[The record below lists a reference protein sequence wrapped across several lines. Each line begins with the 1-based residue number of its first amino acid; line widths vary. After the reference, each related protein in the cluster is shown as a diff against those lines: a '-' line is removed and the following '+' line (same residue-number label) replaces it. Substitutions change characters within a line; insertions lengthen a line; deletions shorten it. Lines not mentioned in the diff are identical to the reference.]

1 MKKLFLVFLLFVSFS
16 LEASK
21 YRLVVGSMFKNE
33 APWLKEWIEYYRLL
47 GVERFYLYN
56 NDSDDNYREI
66 LDPYI
71 EQDIVELI
79 EWDSKTAPW
88 HKVGLARYMGFQISA
103 FNDCIK
109 RALGKADW
117 VAIIDIDEF
126 IVPPQGV
133 LALHA
138 FLDRTLQTNIGTL
151 TFLWKW
157 YGTSGVW
164 NIPEGTLMTE
174 ALFMRTE
181 DGGDF
186 YPNTLGK
193 CLHRPEAVEFC
204 DLHSARLKNGFRQ
217 QFIWDVRINHYV
229 QRGMQETL
237 KKRCKIPISNEQD
250 LTPQAIEC
258 LKILDEKYNQ
268 IEDRA
273 IWPFLPALKKAM
285 KFK

>member
-1 MKKLFLVFLLFVSFS
+1 
-16 LEASK
+16 
-21 YRLVVGSMFKNE
+21 MFKNE
-33 APWLKEWIEYYRLL
+33 APWLKEWIEYHRLL

-56 NDSDDNYREI
+56 NDSDDNYREV

-71 EQDIVELI
+71 EQNIVELI

-88 HKVGLARYMGFQISA
+88 HKVTRKRHVGFQITA

-117 VAIIDIDEF
+117 VAIIDSDEF
-126 IVPPQGV
+126 IVPLPGV
-133 LALHA
+133 HALHT
-138 FLDRTLQTNIGTL
+138 FLDRALQTNIGTF
-151 TFLWKW
+151 TFLWKL

-174 ALFMRTE
+174 ALFMRKE
-181 DGGDF
+181 DGGD
-186 YPNTLGK
+186 YHPNTLGK
-193 CLHRPEAVEFC
+193 CLHCPEAVEFC
-204 DLHSARLKNGFRQ
+204 YLHSARLKDGFRK

-229 QRGMQETL
+229 LRGLQETL
-237 KKRCKIPISNEQD
+237 QKRCAIKIYDEQN
-250 LTPQAIEC
+250 LTPEALEC
-258 LKILDEKYNQ
+258 LNIMDENYNQ

-285 KFK
+285 NFQ